1 MDCLLGLM
9 LGTGLA
15 MINII
20 GNVSIY
26 PRPVDSG
33 LGEVSHLLN
42 SSVVVMQ
49 VSEHPLI

>member
-1 MDCLLGLM
+1 M

-20 GNVSIY
+20 GDVGIY
-26 PRPVDSG
+26 PGPVDSG

-42 SSVVVMQ
+42 SSVVAMQ
-49 VSEHPLI
+49 VTEHSLI

>member
-1 MDCLLGLM
+1 
-9 LGTGLA
+9 
-15 MINII
+15 MIDII

-26 PRPVDSG
+26 PRPVDSV

-49 VSEHPLI
+49 VTQHSLI